1 MGETETGILWALEL
15 DGEGG
20 GRALSWEE
28 LRERGEAKPTWLHL
42 EAAPPEVRAWLLSTK
57 ILDAAALETFFS
69 EETRPRCTRNS
80 DALLLFV
87 RGVNLTPGKD
97 PDDMISLRIALQG
110 GRLLVSY
117 RQERM
122 ATTYAIRDRLEAGKG
137 PRSVNELFV
146 SLLLELTQ
154 RIQPVLEN
162 LDDLADALEAELEA
176 GEPRRARDDLA
187 NLRQQTIALRRY
199 LAPQRVALG
208 ALLADPPPWLG
219 PQGLARV
226 REVTDATLRYV
237 EDLEALRERTAVI
250 HDEISTRAAD
260 QLNQRMYALAMVSL
274 VFLPLGLLTGLLGI
288 NVGGMPGAENS
299 GAFWVV
305 CGMLLVISL
314 AIGAALRVAR
324 WV

>member
-1 MGETETGILWALEL
+1 VSETGILWALEL

-20 GRALSWEE
+20 GRELSWQE
-28 LRERGEAKPTWLHL
+28 LRDRDEPRPTWLHL
-42 EAAPPEVRAWLLSTK
+42 EAASPEVRAWLASNK
-57 ILDAAALETFFS
+57 VLDPAALETFLS
-69 EETRPRCTRNS
+69 AETRPRCMRSS
-80 DALLLFV
+80 DGLLLFV

-97 PDDMISLRIALQG
+97 PDDMISLRIALKG
-110 GRLLVSY
+110 GLLLVSY

-122 ATTYAIRDRLEAGKG
+122 ATTHAIHDRLGAGEG

-146 SLLLELTQ
+146 ALLLELTQ
-154 RIQPVLEN
+154 RIQPVLDN

-176 GEPRRARDDLA
+176 GEPKRARADLA

-250 HDEISTRAAD
+250 HDELSTRAAD

-288 NVGGMPGAENS
+288 NVGGMPGAES
-299 GAFWVV
+299 PVAFWLV
-305 CGMLLVISL
+305 CGLLLVISA
-314 AIGAALRVAR
+314 AIGGWLRFAR

>member
-1 MGETETGILWALEL
+1 VL
-15 DGEGG
+15 D
-20 GRALSWEE
+20 
-28 LRERGEAKPTWLHL
+28 
-42 EAAPPEVRAWLLSTK
+42 
-57 ILDAAALETFFS
+57 
-69 EETRPRCTRNS
+69 
-80 DALLLFV
+80 
-87 RGVNLTPGKD
+87 
-97 PDDMISLRIALQG
+97 
-110 GRLLVSY
+110 
-117 RQERM
+117 
-122 ATTYAIRDRLEAGKG
+122 
-137 PRSVNELFV
+137 
-146 SLLLELTQ
+146 
-154 RIQPVLEN
+154 N

-176 GEPRRARDDLA
+176 GEPKRARADLA

-250 HDEISTRAAD
+250 HDELSTRAAD

-288 NVGGMPGAENS
+288 NVGGMPGAES
-299 GAFWVV
+299 PVAFWLV
-305 CGMLLVISL
+305 CGLLLVISA
-314 AIGAALRVAR
+314 AIGGWLRFAR